1 MKLALKTLAKLHA
14 MSYAYFNNARVDVK
28 DFAVALRLM
37 VDKYYQP
44 SASSEDKSK
53 AKNIL
58 EEAFDHMIQIVSNV
72 QDGSSIAKKA
82 KSKFRDRLYAI
93 YKDAHASS
101 STFSVLCHGYPVQDS
116 FMFSYQ
122 KDNAMIS
129 FGKPINAKLI
139 KFHVSTYFF

>member
-1 MKLALKTLAKLHA
+1 MKFALKTLAKLHA

-44 SASSEDKSK
+44 SASSEDKAE
-53 AKNIL
+53 AKTML
-58 EEAFDHMIQIVSNV
+58 EQNFDHMIQVVSGV
-72 QDGSSIAKKA
+72 QEGSGVAKKA
-82 KSKFRDRLYAI
+82 KSKFKDRLYAI

-101 STFSVLCHGYPVQDS
+101 STFSVLCHGFPVQDS

-122 KDNAMIS
+122 KENALAS
-129 FGKPINAKLI
+129 FGKPVNAKLI
-139 KFHVSTYFF
+139 KFHVSTRL